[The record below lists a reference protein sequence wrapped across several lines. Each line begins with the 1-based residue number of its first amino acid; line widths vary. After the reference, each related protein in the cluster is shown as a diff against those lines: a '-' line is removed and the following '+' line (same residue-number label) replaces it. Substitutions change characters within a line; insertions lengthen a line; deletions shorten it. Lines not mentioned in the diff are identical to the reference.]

1 MSKKLIKSMNSSWML
16 SAVCFQSQLR
26 KSLQISISINLALH
40 RSSSQRQESAK
51 HTGIC
56 GMLSKKIRVIR
67 LESTNSSVRFRRII
81 SSSLQSPQRKS
92 IEDFERDSEIVS
104 ATVTATPID
113 ISNSTRIVK
122 NTDLTLKLVSNFES
136 LTEDS
141 EVNDAVEFNYLRVRA
156 SEAIQ

>member
-1 MSKKLIKSMNSSWML
+1 
-16 SAVCFQSQLR
+16 
-26 KSLQISISINLALH
+26 
-40 RSSSQRQESAK
+40 
-51 HTGIC
+51 
-56 GMLSKKIRVIR
+56 MLSKKIRVIR

-104 ATVTATPID
+104 ATVTASPID

>member
-1 MSKKLIKSMNSSWML
+1 
-16 SAVCFQSQLR
+16 LR
-26 KSLQISISINLALH
+26 ILRGI
-40 RSSSQRQESAK
+40 QR
-51 HTGIC
+51 
-56 GMLSKKIRVIR
+56 LY
-67 LESTNSSVRFRRII
+67 L
-81 SSSLQSPQRKS
+81 
-92 IEDFERDSEIVS
+92 
-104 ATVTATPID
+104 PID

>member
-1 MSKKLIKSMNSSWML
+1 
-16 SAVCFQSQLR
+16 
-26 KSLQISISINLALH
+26 
-40 RSSSQRQESAK
+40 
-51 HTGIC
+51 
-56 GMLSKKIRVIR
+56 MLSKKIRVIR